1 LNRTEEII
9 TRILNHYE
17 RQWRPI
23 ESDPFKSL
31 VRIVLSQNTSYRNES
46 KAFEQLERDI
56 GVDPQDMMNAPIQ
69 RIEEAIR
76 PAGMQNLRSR
86 TLKEVAEAISK
97 RYGGDISTILRK
109 PYPEARKELMEL
121 PGVGM
126 KTADVLLMF
135 DADRAIVPV
144 DRHITRI
151 AKRLELV
158 PEKATYEEIRLA
170 LEAATEPDERLD
182 THVFLIQ
189 FGREICR
196 AQHPRCVS
204 CFLNDLCPYPKK
216 LD

>member
-1 LNRTEEII
+1 LNRAEEII
-9 TRILNHYE
+9 TRILSHYK
-17 RQWRPI
+17 RRWRPI
-23 ESDPFKSL
+23 QTDPFKSL
-31 VRIVLSQNTSYRNES
+31 IRIILSQNTSYQNES

-56 GVDPQDMMNAPIQ
+56 GVNPQNMINAPIQ
-69 RIEEAIR
+69 QIAEAIR

-86 TLKEVAEAISK
+86 TLKEVAEAVSK

-109 PYPEARKELMEL
+109 PYAEARNELMEL

-135 DADRAIVPV
+135 DAGRAIVPV
-144 DRHITRI
+144 DRHIARI

-170 LEAATEPDERLD
+170 LEAATKPDRRVD
-182 THVFLIQ
+182 AHVLLIQ

-196 AQHPRCVS
+196 AQRPRCAS
-204 CFLNDLCPYPKK
+204 CFLNDLCPYP
-216 LD
+216 